1 MDSLDSNEIA
11 DEFINQNSRCDHKTY
26 FVVEMGGCELWGVEE
41 AGGSI
46 LKDLSSP
53 CLNTYV
59 PAALLSADP

>member
-11 DEFINQNSRCDHKTY
+11 DEFIKQNSRCDHKTY

-53 CLNTYV
+53 CW
-59 PAALLSADP
+59 